1 MRVANVPPKGYIARM
16 PQSPLEQFVG
26 SMTVSEFA
34 KHTGKSVEQIA
45 AWASGAR
52 APASPKAAAPAA
64 AAPAGKPAPGKPG
77 PKSSGLKA
85 KAVNTRTPEGRAAYD
100 EAVLE
105 AVTNAKEAVGSSYL
119 RRRIGGTP
127 LQLRTALNRLIEG
140 GKVSYQGKARAT
152 RYLLR

>member
-1 MRVANVPPKGYIARM
+1 
-16 PQSPLEQFVG
+16 
-26 SMTVSEFA
+26 MTVSEFA

-52 APASPKAAAPAA
+52 APSAPKAAASAPAA
-64 AAPAGKPAPGKPG
+64 KSAPGKPG

-100 EAVLE
+100 EAVMD

-140 GKVSYQGKARAT
+140 GKVTYQGKARAT